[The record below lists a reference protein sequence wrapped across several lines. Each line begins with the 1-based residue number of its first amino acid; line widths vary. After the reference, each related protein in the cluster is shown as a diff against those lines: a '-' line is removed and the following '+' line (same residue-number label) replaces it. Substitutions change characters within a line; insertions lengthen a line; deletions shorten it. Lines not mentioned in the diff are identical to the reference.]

1 MSDVQSNLFLVHKM
15 VLQLSTSANTMLW
28 RDKTLKKAQTSRVE
42 NQVYSNRVL
51 RSEFDKNWKT
61 FISNS
66 GYVIYVATRNN
77 AKVTVLLSGGS
88 TKLLIFKRGG
98 RILVG
103 SGGVSHYSKP
113 HIAKT
118 L

>member
-1 MSDVQSNLFLVHKM
+1 M
-15 VLQLSTSANTMLW
+15 SANTILW
-28 RDKTLKKAQTSRVE
+28 GDNALKKVRTSRVE

-51 RSEFDKNWKT
+51 RSEFDKNWRT
-61 FISNS
+61 TISKS

-77 AKVTVLLSGGS
+77 AKVMVLLSDGS
-88 TKLLIFKRGG
+88 KKLLIFKRDG

-113 HIAKT
+113 HIAKS